1 MQIHLAPAL
10 GAPRPHLLAISLSLA
25 LALLASACGSGGGPG
40 GPPGQ
45 GGDGDKEKEAPP
57 PPVEVVTV
65 TTGPISDGLEATA
78 TVQARH
84 RAALRA
90 RAGGTLARLDVDEGD
105 AVSSGQVLARIAQ
118 PTYES
123 VLRKARATVDKARQ
137 DLRAAR
143 RLAKQGVLPAQQLE
157 EAEFQLKQA
166 RLEVERIE
174 DERAQGR
181 VVSPI
186 DGVIV
191 SRSVEPG
198 EAISPGALLFEVAD
212 LSALE
217 ADLFVP
223 ERHLAR
229 LGPGL
234 PVSIQADG
242 IGDGVLRG
250 AVARIAPTV
259 DPRSGTV
266 KVTVDLG
273 DGRVDDARRLRP
285 GMYVRARI
293 VIDTREAAV
302 LVPRRAVV
310 YENDRPFAFRVV
322 DGKASKLSLEIGY
335 ADRDQVEIR
344 SPVAAGDVLVVFGQR
359 GLQDGSEVR
368 VVEPPADDAA
378 QSAPQ
383 PAGDSP

>member
-1 MQIHLAPAL
+1 MQIHRAPQL
-10 GAPRPHLLAISLSLA
+10 LSPRTRLPFGLVLLLAL
-25 LALLASACGSGGGPG
+25 SACGPGGGPG
-40 GPPGQ
+40 GPPGAKEE
-45 GGDGDKEKEAPP
+45 GDGGKEAPL
-57 PPVEVVTV
+57 PPVEVITV
-65 TTGPISDGLEATA
+65 TTGSISDGLEATA
-78 TVQARH
+78 TVQARS

-90 RAGGTLARLDVDEGD
+90 RAGGTVAQLDVEEGD
-105 AVSSGQVLARIAQ
+105 AVKRGQVLARIAQ

-123 VLRKARATVDKARQ
+123 VLRKAKATVDKARQ

-166 RLEVERIE
+166 RLEVKRIE
-174 DERAQGR
+174 DERALGR
-181 VVSPI
+181 VISPI

-198 EAISPGALLFEVAD
+198 EAISPGASLFEVAD
-212 LSALE
+212 LSTLE

-234 PVSIQADG
+234 PVEVQADG

-250 AVARIAPTV
+250 EVARIAPTV

-273 DGRVDDARRLRP
+273 DGTVDAARRLRP
-285 GMYVRARI
+285 GMYIRARV

-310 YENDRPFAFRVV
+310 YESDRPFAFRVV
-322 DGKASKLSLEIGY
+322 EGKAEKLSLEVGY

-359 GLQDGSEVR
+359 GLQDGAKVR
-368 VVEPPADDAA
+368 IVEPPKDESAPN
-378 QSAPQ
+378 APQ